1 MQLLSHILVEKL
13 KSIVL
18 SETSKFTLTKSLQE
32 FCKDYNLGTTKGKTV
47 LFSDDHK
54 LQIRKLLV
62 IKGHEIDASIKA
74 SMSRTEKLEF
84 GPNEKAGGGR
94 IKNNRISIKAYAD
107 LPLMINRN
115 CIQLPKN
122 SHLNISISQILDC
135 QHNCI
140 VVVEN
145 YENFNRF
152 DETKILL
159 PEAFN
164 NPLVIYRGD
173 KSESRL
179 DGVLAFIESYD
190 LPVLAAVDLDPFGLV
205 NVAKIKNL
213 KAVLAPNEE
222 DLNRL
227 FETKKACR
235 PDLYEKHYL
244 GCHNSLDSL
253 MTEHPCHKLWKI
265 IKEKKAGIVQE
276 QFLRLNSI
284 LILWHA

>member
-1 MQLLSHILVEKL
+1 MQLLSHGLVEKL

-18 SETSKFTLTKSLQE
+18 SESSKFTLTKYLQQ
-32 FCKDYNLGTTKGKTV
+32 FCNDYNLGNTRGKTV
-47 LFSDDHK
+47 QFSDDHK
-54 LQIRKLLV
+54 LQIRNLLE
-62 IKGHEIDASIKA
+62 IKGHDVNASIKA
-74 SMSRTEKLEF
+74 TMSRTEKLEF

-107 LPLMINRN
+107 LPLMINMRR
-115 CIQLPKN
+115 IELIKN
-122 SHLNISISQILDC
+122 SHLNIDISKILSC

-140 VVVEN
+140 IVVEN

-152 DETKILL
+152 DETTILL

-179 DGVLAFIESYD
+179 DGVLAFIESND

-213 KAVLAPNEE
+213 KAVIAPNEE
-222 DLNRL
+222 DLKLL
-227 FETKKACR
+227 FEINKIRR

-253 MTEHPCHKLWKI
+253 TPEHPCHQLWKI

-276 QFLRLNSI
+276 QFLKLNTT
-284 LILWHA
+284 LTLWQG